1 MFKVFK
7 KFKTKLF
14 LGILLIIIT
23 TIVVIQIILVIGDG
37 ELKNTINNSNIEVE
51 KKIEDVSSKTL
62 YDNYRMVLELVATEE
77 VNALDFVFDAIDLD
91 LDYLAEIVSDAYEN
105 NNTSDFKLL
114 PPAKEDNGEVTAQLI
129 FEPNVNQNSKEIK
142 DEVNI
147 LSSISED
154 LILNVIYSDQV
165 SRCYVVTESG
175 IMVMAD
181 NTPSNKYDEN
191 GNLKTLMHHGKVWY
205 ENAMKSDEVIMSDIV
220 LDVLSNNNTLV
231 LLKSFKV
238 NGVKKGVIAFEIYT
252 NLLTE
257 KDVGL
262 KIQDEFSVFVFDKN
276 GSVIFTSEKF
286 EDKIFDEGDTVED
299 YVLNGGKNHI
309 DGKCIYKGK
318 SNLIHYMSV
327 DDTDWTMAV
336 LVEEDKIKKDI
347 EILSNLF
354 VENNDELIN
363 DIDNR
368 TTNLINSITFAL
380 IVLLIISFVLANI
393 VANSVSH
400 PLNQLI
406 EGISASNVENL
417 QKIEIDDRIEEFKN
431 LSITF
436 NAMID
441 KIKNYVANIELITG
455 EKEAIKAELN
465 VARTIQQDMLPKNFN
480 KINLRKDINISAINI
495 PEEEVGGDFYNYI
508 LVNNKLYLIIADVSG
523 SGIPAALFMAR
534 ANYLI
539 NSAIKLSNS
548 PKVILSY
555 VNSELS
561 KHNEENYFVTI
572 SIYYIDLNTRKVIS
586 ANAGHENP
594 IVIKKNNE
602 VFMLTEKKNA
612 PIATKEGLIYEENEF
627 SLEEGDAL
635 FLYTDG
641 VVEAINDKEE
651 LYGEERLL
659 NILKDTKDNSA
670 DEIIDKVKESVSS
683 FSNVPD
689 QYDDITMLCFKINDM
704 HINYDINK
712 LYRFNKEFDANYDSI
727 ERINTF
733 IENEIGKLFI
743 DNKKVVEYFNKLE
756 VCTEEIVVNIIDHAY
771 NGIIIDDI
779 KKVYIELEIDMN
791 INKISITYID
801 NGPEFNPINKDNPNI
816 LKSAKDREIGGLGIF
831 ITKQVVDDVEYEYV
845 NNQNKL
851 KLIKFI
857 V

>member
-23 TIVVIQIILVIGDG
+23 TIVVVQIILVIGDG
-37 ELKNTINNSNIEVE
+37 KLKNTINNSNIEVE

-114 PPAKEDNGEVTAQLI
+114 PPDKEDNGEVTAQLI

-191 GNLKTLMHHGKVWY
+191 GNLKTLMHHGKEWFK
-205 ENAMKSDEVIMSDIV
+205 NAMESDKVIMSDVV
-220 LDVLSNNNTLV
+220 LDVLTNNKTLV
-231 LLKSFKV
+231 LLKSFTV

-262 KIQDEFSVFVFDKN
+262 KIQEEFSVFVFDKK
-276 GSVIFTSEKF
+276 GGVIFTSEKY
-286 EDKIFDEGDTVED
+286 ENNIFDEGDTVED
-299 YVLNGGKNHI
+299 YVLSGGRNHI

-318 SNLIHYMSV
+318 SNLIHYISV

-336 LVEEDKIKKDI
+336 LVEEEKIKKEI
-347 EILSNLF
+347 ENLSNLF
-354 VENNDELIN
+354 VENNDKLIN

-368 TTNLINSITFAL
+368 TTNLIQSVTFAL

-495 PEEEVGGDFYNYI
+495 PEDEVGGDFYNYI

-555 VNSELS
+555 VNSELA
-561 KHNEENYFVTI
+561 KKNEENYFVTI

-594 IVIKKNNE
+594 IIIKKNNE
-602 VFMLTEKKNA
+602 VVMLTEKKNA

-659 NILKDTKDNSA
+659 NILKDTKDKSA
-670 DEIIDKVKESVSS
+670 DEIINKVKESVSS
-683 FSNVPD
+683 FSNVPE
-689 QYDDITMLCFKINDM
+689 QYDDITMLCFKFNDM

>member
-14 LGILLIIIT
+14 LGILFIIIV
-23 TIVVIQIILVIGDG
+23 TIVIVQLILVIGDG
-37 ELKNTINNSNIEVE
+37 QLKHTINDSNVEVE

-77 VNALDFVFDAIDLD
+77 ANALDYVFDAIDLD
-91 LDYLAEIVSDAYEN
+91 LDYLAEVVGGAYEDKN
-105 NNTSDFKLL
+105 KSDYVLK
-114 PPAKEDNGEVTAQLI
+114 PPSKVDDGEVSAQLI
-129 FEPNVNQNSKEIK
+129 FEPGVDKNSKQIK
-142 DEVNI
+142 DEIEI
-147 LSSISED
+147 LNSIAEE
-154 LILNVIYSDQV
+154 LILNVVYSDQV

-181 NTPSNKYDEN
+181 KTPSDKYDED
-191 GNLKTLMHHGKVWY
+191 GNLKILTHRDKEWY
-205 ENAMKSDEVIMSDIV
+205 KNAIDADSIIMSDVVVDI
-220 LDVLSNNNTLV
+220 LSNNKTLV
-231 LLKSFKV
+231 LFRSYKV
-238 NGVKKGVIAFEIYT
+238 NGEKKGVIAFEVYT

-276 GSVIFTSEKF
+276 GSVVFTSENY
-286 EDKIFDEGDTVED
+286 DNKIFDDNDTVID
-299 YVLNGGKNHI
+299 YVLNNGKNHV

-318 SNLIHYMSV
+318 SNLIHYMAV

-347 EILSNLF
+347 EKLSNLF
-354 VENNDELIN
+354 VENNEKLIN
-363 DIDNR
+363 NIDNR
-368 TTNLINSITFAL
+368 TTKLIKNVTFAL
-380 IVLLIISFVLANI
+380 ILLLIISFILANI
-393 VANSVSH
+393 VSNSVSH

-417 QKIEIDDRIEEFKN
+417 QKIEIDDRIDEFKN

-441 KIKNYVANIELITG
+441 KIKHYVDNIELITG

-465 VARTIQQDMLPKNFN
+465 VARTIQQDMLPKNFDRIN
-480 KINLRKDINISAINI
+480 KRKDINISAINI
-495 PEEEVGGDFYNYI
+495 PEDEVGGDFYNYI

-523 SGIPAALFMAR
+523 SGVPAALFMAK

-555 VNSELS
+555 VNSELA
-561 KHNEENYFVTI
+561 KKNEENYFVTI

-594 IVIKKNNE
+594 IIIKKNNE
-602 VFMLTEKKNA
+602 VVMLTEKKNA
-612 PIATKEGLIYEENEF
+612 PIATKEGLNYEENEF
-627 SLEEGDAL
+627 TLEEGDAL

-641 VVEAINDKEE
+641 VVEAINDKDE
-651 LYGEERLL
+651 LYGEDRLL
-659 NILKDTKDNSA
+659 KVLGNTKDNTS
-670 DEIIDKVKESVSS
+670 DEIIEKVKNSVSS

-689 QYDDITMLCFKINDM
+689 QYDDITMLCFKFNDM
-704 HINYDINK
+704 HTNYDINK
-712 LYRFNKEFDANYDSI
+712 IYRFNKEFDTDYDCI
-727 ERINTF
+727 EKINTF
-733 IENEIGKLFI
+733 IEDKISDLFK
-743 DNKKVVEYFNKLE
+743 DDERVKNYFNKLE

-771 NGIIIDDI
+771 NGIIIKDL

-791 INKISITYID
+791 INKISVTYID
-801 NGPEFNPINKDNPNI
+801 NGPEFNPINRDNPNI

-831 ITKQVVDDVEYEYV
+831 ITKQVVDDIEYEYV

-851 KLIKFI
+851 KLIKF